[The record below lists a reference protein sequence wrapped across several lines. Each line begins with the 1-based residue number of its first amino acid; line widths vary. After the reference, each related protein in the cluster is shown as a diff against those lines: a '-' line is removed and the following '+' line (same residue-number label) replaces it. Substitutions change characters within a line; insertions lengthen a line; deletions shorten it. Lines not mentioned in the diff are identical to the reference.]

1 MKATCI
7 AIISLIVLLICG
19 ITVPFIGF
27 GKGFDNVAANA
38 ASAYGIEQKEY
49 NIEFVNTLKDKQGN
63 NVYGLYTYERKNG
76 QLFHTI
82 QIRNTISRPM
92 MVATIFHEF
101 AHAAQTKYK
110 LDIGEL
116 TVEQHA
122 EILSFSVMRQSGYT
136 WESIHLLPSH
146 LIAKPK
152 EYRATSQLWNIAFT
166 GNGAMSVAQYT
177 QN

>member
-7 AIISLIVLLICG
+7 AIIALIVIAICA

-27 GKGFDNVAANA
+27 GKSNDLVVVDAAA
-38 ASAYGIEQKEY
+38 AYGIEQDEY
-49 NIEFVNTLKDKQGN
+49 SIQFVNSLKDKQGN
-63 NVYGLYTYERKNG
+63 SAYGLYTYERKDG
-76 QLFHTI
+76 QVFHKI

-101 AHAAQTKYK
+101 AHAAQVKYK

-122 EILSFSVMRQSGYT
+122 EVLSFSVMRQSGYT